1 MMENYLKSKKNVK
14 QHLAINIPIFT
25 PDFRFNFSKVI
36 IEKVQSFT
44 LLKTKILFMI
54 SEAHFLPA
62 FQKNVVW

>member
-1 MMENYLKSKKNVK
+1 M
-14 QHLAINIPIFT
+14 AINIPIFT